1 MRTTTMVIGLIAAIF
16 LLLGGCSGYVFGSVA
31 ESIDETFDIESESDG
46 ASSSEVSMAGSFAML
61 VALFLFLAAGLA
73 RVALRTSFVLL
84 VLGIPMLIGVLSI
97 DAVSLFAVTYYLAL
111 LLTGTGAVLMF
122 LEWRR
127 QPDQKL
133 LR

>member
-1 MRTTTMVIGLIAAIF
+1 
-16 LLLGGCSGYVFGSVA
+16 
-31 ESIDETFDIESESDG
+31 
-46 ASSSEVSMAGSFAML
+46 ML

-127 QPDQKL
+127 QPG
-133 LR
+133 